1 MKNRNM
7 RRACIIIVAVVTML
21 LCAGCSF
28 GELEYDMNLG
38 YDLNKVKS
46 KDITFNV
53 YHVNPEDHSWERIA
67 SFPCTPEP
75 GHYNDVKIEGEKGKI
90 KAVLSD
96 NTYTESDDG
105 NSGRRMT
112 ELQYL
117 HLNMMLT
124 GSRVIFLDGNRLL

>member
-1 MKNRNM
+1 M
-7 RRACIIIVAVVTML
+7 RRGYIIIAAVITML
-21 LCAGCSF
+21 ICAGCSF

-90 KAVLSD
+90 KAVLSFVYFVLK
-96 NTYTESDDG
+96 NTSAPGCTYPVCHIG
-105 NSGRRMT
+105 A
-112 ELQYL
+112 LQ
-117 HLNMMLT
+117 
-124 GSRVIFLDGNRLL
+124 